1 MLIKCKNYTLYCEI
15 ILKSEQFCDFNS
27 FFILKKSECHIMDA
41 HRYKNSRRHKYN
53 FTIYIYDYVINIK
66 SIEYFK
72 HVVFKRE
79 AIVFFAK

>member
-1 MLIKCKNYTLYCEI
+1 
-15 ILKSEQFCDFNS
+15 
-27 FFILKKSECHIMDA
+27 MDA